1 MLQKL
6 HISNYAIIDELELP
20 FPKGLNIIT
29 GETGAGKSIL
39 MGALGLVLGE
49 RADSSVLQSGGQKC
63 VVEATFKVPEN
74 NQVSDVLQSYELDM
88 LPELI
93 IRREITDAGK
103 SRSFVND
110 TPVSLKQLRDISFY
124 LVDLHQQFDMLALG
138 EEKFQANVLDAI
150 ADCKH
155 EASQMQ
161 IAYRKYAAEKASI
174 LKLEADQQ
182 LARQELDYTKFLFDE
197 LEEISFK
204 EDELELLD
212 EELKLLSNAGDIK
225 LQLFAVTDII
235 DNADEPITASLKSA
249 WQKLQTF
256 QSNLPTIKNL
266 AERLNAS
273 IIELKDIATSIDEI
287 NDKVVA
293 DEARMEI
300 VNDRIA
306 VGYKLLTKHNLKT
319 TAELL
324 ELKNKLQE
332 KLLGY
337 VTTDDHL
344 TNKKVELEK
353 LHKECIDIATQLHKK
368 RTKTNPVFCN
378 ATNDLLKLVGMP
390 SARLSIEI
398 KEVPLNNAGVDE
410 VTFMFD
416 ANARGKFEPL
426 QKVASGGE
434 LSRLMLCIKSLVAGK
449 MEMPTLIF
457 DEIDTGIS
465 GEAAKQV
472 GNIMKDLSK
481 KHQLIVISHQPQVA
495 AMADVHMN
503 VFKEKDAGVM
513 QTKIVTLNIEQRIQ
527 HIAQMIGGMEPTSAA
542 LENAKELVLR

>member
-6 HISNYAIIDELELP
+6 HIANYAIIDKLDLP

-39 MGALGLVLGE
+39 MGALSLVLGE
-49 RADSSVLQSGGQKC
+49 RADSSVLQSSGEKC
-63 VVEATFKVPEN
+63 IVEAVFKVPEN
-74 NQVSDVLQSYELDM
+74 NPVLQVLQSYDLDI

-110 TPVSLKQLRDISFY
+110 TPVNLKQLREISFS

-138 EEKFQANVLDAI
+138 EERFQANVLDAI
-150 ADCKH
+150 ADCKL

-161 IAYRKYAAEKASI
+161 VAYKKYAAEKSNI
-174 LKLEADQQ
+174 LKLEAEQ
-182 LARQELDYTKFLFDE
+182 LLAKQELDYTQFLFDE
-197 LEEISFK
+197 LEEISLK
-204 EDELELLD
+204 ENELELLD
-212 EELKLLSNAGDIK
+212 EELKVLSNAGEIK
-225 LQLFAVTDII
+225 QQLFVVTDVI
-235 DNADEPITASLKSA
+235 DNSDEPATAALKSA
-249 WQKLQTF
+249 LQKLQIF
-256 QSNLPTIKNL
+256 QENLPTLLPLI
-266 AERLNAS
+266 ERLNAS
-273 IIELKDIATSIDEI
+273 IIELKDIAASIDDL

-293 DEARMEI
+293 DDARMEI

-306 VGYKLLTKHNLKT
+306 VGYKLLTKHNLRT
-319 TAELL
+319 TEDLL
-324 ELKNKLQE
+324 FLQKNLKEKLQ
-332 KLLGY
+332 GY
-337 VTTDDHL
+337 VVTDQSL
-344 TNKKVELEK
+344 YNSKAQLEV
-353 LHKECIDIATQLHKK
+353 LHKECLGISSQLHKK
-368 RTKTNPVFCN
+368 RTKAIPGFCE
-378 ATNDLLKLVGMP
+378 ATNALLKLVGMP
-390 SARLSIEI
+390 NARLAIEI
-398 KEVPLNNAGVDE
+398 KETPLNASGMDE
-410 VTFMFD
+410 VSFMFD

-503 VFKEKDAGVM
+503 VFKEQDAGVM
-513 QTKIVTLNIEQRIQ
+513 QTKIATLNVEQRIQ
-527 HIAQMIGGMEPTSAA
+527 HIAQMIGGIKPTSAA

>member
-63 VVEATFKVPEN
+63 VVEAIFKVPEN
-74 NQVSDVLQSYELDM
+74 NQVSDVLQSFELDM

-161 IAYRKYAAEKASI
+161 IVYRKYAAEKASI

>member
-63 VVEATFKVPEN
+63 VVEAIFKVPEN
-74 NQVSDVLQSYELDM
+74 NQVSDVLQSFELDM

-161 IAYRKYAAEKASI
+161 IAYRKYAAEKAGI

-353 LHKECIDIATQLHKK
+353 LHKECINIAIQLHKK
-368 RTKTNPVFCN
+368 RTKANPVFCN

>member
-6 HISNYAIIDELELP
+6 HISNYAIIDDLALQ

-39 MGALGLVLGE
+39 MGALSLVLGE
-49 RADSSVLQSGGQKC
+49 RADTSVLQADGKKC
-63 VVEATFKVPEN
+63 VVEAIFKVEEN
-74 NQVSDVLQSYELDM
+74 NPVQEVLTAYELDI

-110 TPVSLKQLRDISFY
+110 TPVNLKQLTNISFY
-124 LVDLHQQFDMLALG
+124 LVDLHQQFDTLALG
-138 EEKFQANVLDAI
+138 EEKFQTDILDAI
-150 ADCKH
+150 ADCKQ
-155 EASQMQ
+155 ESLQMQ
-161 IAYRKYAAEKASI
+161 AAYKKYAAEKSNLQSLI
-174 LKLEADQQ
+174 TEQQ
-182 LARQELDYTKFLFDE
+182 KAKQELDYTQFLFDE
-197 LEEISFK
+197 LDSISLK
-204 EDELELLD
+204 ENELESLD
-212 EELKLLSNAGDIK
+212 EELKLLSNAGEIK
-225 LQLFAVTDII
+225 QQLFAVTNTI
-235 DNADEPITASLKSA
+235 DNADEPVTASLKSSL
-249 WQKLQTF
+249 QKLQQMDATVPAI
-256 QSNLPTIKNL
+256 LPF
-266 AERLNAS
+266 AERLNAT
-273 IIELKDIATSIDEI
+273 IIELKDIAASIDEI

-293 DEARMEI
+293 DEERMEI

-306 VGYKLLTKHNLKT
+306 VGYKLLKKHSVQS

-324 ELKNKLQE
+324 LLQQGLQE
-332 KLLGY
+332 KLDGFVL
-337 VTTDDHL
+337 TDEAV
-344 TNKKVELEK
+344 NKSKTALEGLEK
-353 LHKECIDIATQLHKK
+353 ECTNIAAQLHKK
-368 RTKTNPVFCN
+368 RTKAISPFCN
-378 ATNDLLKLVGMP
+378 STNDLLKLVGMP
-390 SARLSIEI
+390 SAQLAIEL
-398 KEVPLNNAGVDE
+398 KEVPLSSAGKDE
-410 VTFMFD
+410 ITFMFD

-449 MEMPTLIF
+449 VEMPTLIF

-472 GNIMKDLSK
+472 GSIMKDLSK

-503 VFKEKDAGVM
+503 VFKEKDAGIM
-513 QTKIVTLNIEQRIQ
+513 QTKIATLNIEQRIK
-527 HIAQMIGGMEPTSAA
+527 HIAQMIGGIEPTTAA

>member
-63 VVEATFKVPEN
+63 VVEAIFKVPEN

-110 TPVSLKQLRDISFY
+110 TPVNLKQLRDISFY

-161 IAYRKYAAEKASI
+161 IVYRKYAIEKAGI

-353 LHKECIDIATQLHKK
+353 LHKECINIAIQLHKK

-390 SARLSIEI
+390 SARLFIEI

-527 HIAQMIGGMEPTSAA
+527 HIAQMIGGVEPTSAA

>member
-6 HISNYAIIDELELP
+6 QISNYAIIDQLDLP

-39 MGALGLVLGE
+39 MGALSLVLGE
-49 RADSSVLQSGGQKC
+49 RADSSVLQSGGKKC
-63 VVEATFKVPEN
+63 VVEAIFKVPEN
-74 NQVSDVLQSYELDM
+74 NTVLQVLQSYELDV

-110 TPVSLKQLRDISFY
+110 TPVNLKQLRDISFY

-150 ADCKH
+150 ADCTL
-155 EASQMQ
+155 EASQML
-161 IAYRKYAAEKASI
+161 IAYKNYASQKANI
-174 LKLEADQQ
+174 LALEADQQ
-182 LARQELDYTKFLFDE
+182 LAKQELDYTQFLFDE
-197 LEEISFK
+197 LEEISLK

-212 EELKLLSNAGDIK
+212 EELKVLSNAGEIK
-225 LQLFAVTDII
+225 QQLFAVTNII

-249 WQKLQTF
+249 WQKLQQF
-256 QSNLPTIKNL
+256 QNSLPTLQPL

-273 IIELKDIATSIDEI
+273 FIELKDIAAGIDEI
-287 NDKVVA
+287 NNKVVA

-306 VGYKLLTKHNLKT
+306 VGYKLLSKHNLKT
-319 TAELL
+319 TADLL
-324 ELKNKLQE
+324 ALKNKLQE
-332 KLLGY
+332 KLQGY
-337 VTTDDHL
+337 VTTDETLDS
-344 TNKKVELEK
+344 KRAELEK
-353 LHKECIDIATQLHKK
+353 IHKDCVNIATQLHKK
-368 RTKTNPVFCN
+368 RTKANPVFCK

-390 SARLSIEI
+390 SASLAIDI
-398 KEVPLNNAGVDE
+398 KEVPLNSAGVDE

-503 VFKEKDAGVM
+503 VFKEQDAGVM
-513 QTKIVTLNIEQRIQ
+513 QTKIATLNVEQRIR
-527 HIAQMIGGMEPTSAA
+527 HIAQMIGGIEPTSAA

>member
-63 VVEATFKVPEN
+63 VVEAIFKVPEN
-74 NQVSDVLQSYELDM
+74 NQVSDVLQSFELDM

-161 IAYRKYAAEKASI
+161 IVYRKYAAEKASI

-353 LHKECIDIATQLHKK
+353 LHKECTDIATQLHKK
-368 RTKTNPVFCN
+368 RIKANPVFCN